1 MFFLVAYLSDF
12 NGYKVENYK
21 KAPHHKKIFP
31 KKIGKD
37 TNKVIVIKNVLF
49 KEKLRLYIA
58 IFKPQK
64 LFLQKSKQKI

>member
-1 MFFLVAYLSDF
+1 MVTRL
-12 NGYKVENYK
+12 KTTK

-64 LFLQKSKQKI
+64 LFYKNQNKKFKCFTYIVYFEF